1 MPASKTVTS
10 KTPAQCVF
18 DRFDLKFGMK
28 KDEIARVLEFE
39 EETGLLRKGSLEKA
53 GAEMVELF
61 FDHLDRL
68 WQVKALYPVES
79 TGDAQAMLEKM
90 STDYRFQTPSAR
102 IAFDLSEEEAGVSRL
117 SIRYTEANL
126 KRIYLHHLMAV
137 GAAKLAAAEEM
148 EKAIK
153 EKEEEEYI
161 PSGPMMF

>member
-1 MPASKTVTS
+1 MPAK
-10 KTPAQCVF
+10 CVF
-18 DRFDLKFGMK
+18 EVYDLKFGMK
-28 KDEIARVLEFE
+28 KDEVSAVLEFE
-39 EETGLLRKGSLEKA
+39 DETGLLRKGSLDKA

-68 WQVKALYPVES
+68 WQVKAIYPVES
-79 TGDAQAMLEKM
+79 AEVAQAILEKM
-90 STDYRFQTPSAR
+90 SQDYRFQTPSAR
-102 IAFDLSEEEAGVSRL
+102 VAFDLSEAEGGGGSRL

-161 PSGPMMF
+161 PSGPLIF